1 MRFSERILHNKPNL
15 FAFICC
21 AVVLIA
27 LGINLYHRFLYVS
40 SNNALVEGHS
50 VALGSKISGTVER
63 VFVEDHQFVKKGDLL
78 CLIDDRDYRN
88 ALIQTQTKLESITAQ
103 QELAKKDLD
112 RSLELFKDRS
122 TTASLR
128 DSAQARY
135 DSLSRELEA
144 DRAQR
149 EVAEL
154 NLAYTRVLA
163 PADGVI
169 AVRTAQPGMQL
180 KVGSPLFG
188 FVYPNEKPDDRW
200 VIAKIKETDIA
211 DVKVGES
218 VEVKIDA
225 IPHRSFAGHVLNLS
239 PASEGPFASTLVD
252 NAAGNFTKYVQWI
265 PVKIALNLSPEDLEK
280 VRVGLSAEV
289 TLRR

>member
-1 MRFSERILHNKPNL
+1 MLFSERILHNKPNL
-15 FAFICC
+15 FVFICC

-27 LGINLYHRFLYVS
+27 LGINLYRRFLYVS

-50 VALGSKISGTVER
+50 VALGSKISGTVEK

-78 CLIDDRDYRN
+78 CLIDDRDYRD
-88 ALIQTQTKLESITAQ
+88 ALVQTQAKLEATMAQ
-103 QELAKKDLD
+103 QEFAKQDLD
-112 RSLELFKDRS
+112 RSLKLFKDRFTS
-122 TTASLR
+122 ASLR

-144 DRAQR
+144 DRAER
-149 EVAEL
+149 EVAEI
-154 NLAYTRVLA
+154 NLAYTRVVA

-169 AVRTAQPGMQL
+169 AVRTAQEGMQL
-180 KVGSPLFG
+180 QVGAPLFG
-188 FVYPNEKPDDRW
+188 FVYPNDRW
-200 VIAKIKETDIA
+200 VIAKIRETDIA

-218 VEVKIDA
+218 VDVKIDA
-225 IPHRSFAGHVLNLS
+225 IPHRSFSGHVLNVS

-265 PVKIALNLSPEDLEK
+265 PVKITLNFSPEDLEK

-289 TLRR
+289 TLKR